1 MSRKTGET
9 WGTPLLVPLQPAP
22 ETADRMPGMA
32 GRGVNITARV
42 VFFVC
47 GVVSLVV
54 AALYAMLRGSDLPSQ
69 AEWIVFTIVF
79 GLIGV
84 INVLAAIFPASWTAR
99 ACRTAD
105 TSSLFSRPLRMLGGF
120 AVVAYLVTVGLF
132 FTPHEW
138 NVSGHLWAFLL
149 CPVYIVR
156 VTLDPSAV
164 ELFLILAPIDAAMYG
179 AIGSV
184 VGFWRAARMHV

>member
-1 MSRKTGET
+1 
-9 WGTPLLVPLQPAP
+9 
-22 ETADRMPGMA
+22 MPGMA

-42 VFFVC
+42 IFFVC

-69 AEWIVFTIVF
+69 REWAIFTVVLGF
-79 GLIGV
+79 VGAV
-84 INVLAAIFPASWTAR
+84 NVLAAFLPASLTAR
-99 ACRTAD
+99 ICRVRD
-105 TSSLFSRPLRMLGGF
+105 KSSLFSLPLWMLGGF
-120 AVVAYLVTVGLF
+120 AVVSYLLTVGLF
-132 FTPHEW
+132 YTPREW
-138 NVSGHLWAFLL
+138 NLSGYLWTFLL

-156 VTLDPSAV
+156 VTLDPSRM
-164 ELFLILAPIDAAMYG
+164 EIFLMLASMDAAMYG